1 MDLAIIAGQ
10 GGLPP
15 HLVRV
20 LLARGEVPLICEID
34 QFPSEIEGELPR
46 LGFRLET
53 SGTFLN
59 ELKSRGVKRVCMAG
73 AVRRPNVDPSLID
86 AATIPLVPTVMA
98 ALSKGDDGTLR
109 IMVNI
114 FESRGIEVIGAS
126 DLDPDLL
133 PIAGAFS
140 KAHPPESVSNDII
153 VAQNALEHMGAKDLG
168 QAVVVRD
175 GQIVARE
182 ADSGTDA
189 MLRDLNSPAGLS
201 IDPIDI
207 AGQALDSAADWL
219 SGPATE
225 NVRKDVDAGAV
236 LYKAPK
242 PGQELRVDMPVIGP
256 DTVTLAAQARL
267 SGIVIAADGVMVL
280 ERDEVRKRLEQHGLF
295 LWVHTKEAS

>member
-109 IMVNI
+109 IMVDI

-207 AGQALDSAADWL
+207 AGQALDSVADWL

-256 DTVTLAAQARL
+256 DTVTLAAQAGL
-267 SGIVIAADGVMVL
+267 SGIVIAAGGVMVL